1 MPRQKMSTARRGP
14 VNGFAHGTRSMAILC
29 ADGQSPRGYVV
40 TRRFAFAIPLIVVLA
55 LAAVPAYA
63 GTASVSGY
71 ATPAGQVQ
79 SEVTPPPAPPAAN
92 PTPQVTARVPAPA
105 STPRKAAPQGLP
117 FTGLDLVL
125 VFGAGVALLSMGL
138 LMARLSRAPRT
149 SID

>member
-1 MPRQKMSTARRGP
+1 
-14 VNGFAHGTRSMAILC
+14 
-29 ADGQSPRGYVV
+29 V

-55 LAAVPAYA
+55 LAAAPAYA

-79 SEVTPPPAPPAAN
+79 SEVTPPPAAN

-117 FTGLDLVL
+117 FTGLDLAL

-149 SID
+149 TTD